1 MVIFNKYKYFTFLFI
16 FYLFVTFLFIFISSL
31 VIFTYQVTLNKN
43 EKCLATSWNKIGLA
57 ILNILV
63 LFQLTFVSNNKNVFK

>member
-16 FYLFVTFLFIFISSL
+16 TFLFIFISSL

-63 LFQLTFVSNNKNVFK
+63 LFQLTFISNNKNVFK